1 MMETMIGID
10 PHKATHTAVAIS
22 SDESVLAE
30 LKVRACAAQVERL
43 QDWAGRFEKRAWA
56 VESAGG
62 LGYLLSQQLVAAGET
77 VFDVSPMLAARVRL
91 LGSEKSQKNDPN
103 DALSVAVAALRA
115 KRLTRVRAD
124 DHPSV
129 LRMLAKRHR
138 DLGRA
143 KNRAA
148 SRLHAL
154 LLELV
159 PGGAAFR
166 MHTVARADAIIE
178 AVEVADEVGR
188 QRVAIAREHTNDI
201 ARLDA
206 QLKASKKRIA
216 AAVAASGTCLVEISG
231 VGPIC
236 AAQLI
241 GYTGDIER
249 FPSKG
254 HYASYNATA
263 PTEASSS
270 VKNRHRLNPRGN
282 RQLNW
287 AIHIVAISQISHP
300 GPGREFYERKLG
312 EGKSSKEAIR
322 SLKRRLSNVIYRHL
336 AADAQTATHT

>member
-22 SDESVLAE
+22 RDEGVLGE
-30 LKVRACAAQVERL
+30 LKVRACPAQVERL
-43 QDWAGRFEKRAWA
+43 RDWAATFDEPVWA
-56 VESAGG
+56 IESAGG
-62 LGYLLSQQLVAAGET
+62 LGYLLAQQLVAAGET

-91 LGSEKSQKNDPN
+91 LGSAKSQKNDSN
-103 DALSVAVAALRA
+103 DALSVAVAALRS
-115 KRLTRVRAD
+115 KRLTQVRPD
-124 DHPSV
+124 DHASV

-154 LLELV
+154 LLELT
-159 PGGAAFR
+159 PGGARFR
-166 MHTVARADAIIE
+166 MYTVARADAILDT
-178 AVEVADEVGR
+178 VEVVDEVGR
-188 QRVAIAREHTNDI
+188 QRVDIAREHTDDI

-206 QLKASKKRIA
+206 QLKASKKRIT

-241 GYTGDIER
+241 GYTGDIAR
-249 FPSKG
+249 FPSRG

-287 AIHIVAISQISHP
+287 AIHIAAISQISHP
-300 GPGREFYERKLG
+300 GPGRDYYERKRD

-322 SLKRRLSNVIYRHL
+322 CLKRRLSDVVYRHL
-336 AADAQTATHT
+336 VADAARAQE